1 MKIKSLYAQKKPVIS
16 FEVFPP
22 KKDYPLE
29 KIKDVLF
36 RFKALKPDFISVT
49 YGALGSTQENTL
61 EIAEYIQN
69 TLGIEALAHLTC
81 IHAGPEE
88 ITSLL
93 NGFKAKNI
101 DNILAMRGDIPEHHQ
116 IDKTRF
122 RYAKD
127 LTAFIKTTQPD
138 VFSIGGACYPE
149 GHIECKDR
157 VKDILYLKEKVRSG
171 VDFLISQL
179 FFDNN
184 LYYDFLEKLA
194 LAGIQ
199 VPVSAGI
206 MPVVNF
212 AQMTRIASLTG
223 CSLPAKF
230 KRILDKYEHNPEAL
244 REAGMVYAT
253 EQVIDLL
260 SWGVDGIHLYTMNQ
274 FEVASRIMNSIGEI
288 RSYLLSENEN

>member
-1 MKIKSLYAQKKPVIS
+1 MKIKDLYEQKKPVIS

-29 KIKDVLF
+29 KIKDVLY

-49 YGALGSTQENTL
+49 YGALGSTQQNTL

-81 IHAGPEE
+81 IHAGPAE
-88 ITSLL
+88 ISELL
-93 NGFKAKNI
+93 EGFKSKKI
-101 DNILAMRGDIPEHHQ
+101 ENILTMRGDLPENHEVG
-116 IDKTRF
+116 KTQF
-122 RYAKD
+122 KYAKE
-127 LTAFIKTTQPD
+127 LSAFIQKSEPGR
-138 VFSIGGACYPE
+138 FSLGGACYPE
-149 GHIECKDR
+149 GHIECKDK
-157 VKDILYLKEKVRSG
+157 VKDVLYLKEKVSNG

-194 LAGIQ
+194 LAGIA

-212 AQMTRIASLTG
+212 TQMTRIAALTG
-223 CSLPAKF
+223 ARLPAKF
-230 KRILDKYEHNPEAL
+230 KRILEKYEHKPEAL
-244 REAGMVYAT
+244 REAGMIYAT

-274 FEVASRIMNSIGEI
+274 FEVAAHVMNSIGEI
-288 RSYLLSENEN
+288 RHCLLCENA